1 MIRLSHTARCFMVQ
15 PPQTPTDL
23 AAALEGPVDL
33 NFQLPDPEDE
43 LLPELEFQQQVDT
56 AWQVCDRFDLQT
68 EIWRGRILRAVR
80 DREKKHGDAR
90 GSGFLNWLKEREI
103 SKSQAYSMIQLAN
116 SADTL
121 IKQGHLDP
129 AAVRCFSKRAF
140 IETAKA
146 EPEIQQLVTDAARN
160 GDRITRRE
168 VRQLADEWTAMS
180 SELLPDTVKAKAAD
194 HSLPSRYLAPL
205 VREMEKLPESH
216 QTMLRREVAE
226 NPDIDTLKQVTT
238 EARYLAKYLDAAA
251 NVQALKDDSLDLERA
266 LEEALRLGCINIAAD
281 LVNQASVL
289 EQTITKLYTTW
300 KRLGSLADRLY
311 VDTGASTPNLR
322 SLLNCL
328 EHLSGEVM
336 EVQLGNGTKSDAR
349 TIRLQIQ
356 ENTSVD

>member
-1 MIRLSHTARCFMVQ
+1 MAQ
-15 PPQTPTDL
+15 PPNFPTDL
-23 AAALEGPVDL
+23 AAALSGPADV
-33 NFQLPDPEDE
+33 NFELPDPEDE
-43 LLPELEFQQQVDT
+43 QILEAEFQLQVNT

-121 IKQGHLDP
+121 IEQGHLDP

-146 EPEIQQLVTDAARN
+146 QPEVQQLVTDAARN

-168 VRQLADEWTAMS
+168 VRALADEWTAMS

-216 QTMLRREVAE
+216 QTVLRQEVAQK
-226 NPDIDTLKQVTT
+226 PDLDTLKQVTT
-238 EARYLAKYLDAAA
+238 EARCLAKYLDAGA

-266 LEEALRLGCINIAAD
+266 LEEALRLGCINTAAE
-281 LVNQASVL
+281 LVNQASQL
-289 EQTITKLYTTW
+289 EQTIAKLYTTW
-300 KRLGSLADRLY
+300 KRVGSLADRLY

-322 SLLNCL
+322 SLLGCL
-328 EHLSGEVM
+328 EPLASEVM
-336 EVQLGNGTKSDAR
+336 EIQLGGGIER

-356 ENTSVD
+356 ENTLVG

>member
-1 MIRLSHTARCFMVQ
+1 MLQSPDT
-15 PPQTPTDL
+15 TDL
-23 AAALEGPVDL
+23 IAALEGPTEL

-43 LLPELEFQQQVDT
+43 QIPELEFQQQVDT
-56 AWQVCDRFDLQT
+56 AWLVCDRFDLQT
-68 EIWRGRILRAVR
+68 EIWRGRILRSVR

-103 SKSQAYSMIQLAN
+103 SKSQAYSMIGLAN

-121 IKQGHLDP
+121 IEQGNLDP
-129 AAVRCFSKRAF
+129 DAVRCFSKRAF

-146 EPEIQQLVTDAARN
+146 APEIQQLVTDAARN

-180 SELLPDTVKAKAAD
+180 SELLPDEVKSKVAD

-216 QTMLRREVAE
+216 QTALREEVAQ
-226 NPDIDTLKQVTT
+226 NPDVDTLKQVTT
-238 EARYLAKYLDAAA
+238 EARYLAKYLNAATQ
-251 NVQALKDDSLDLERA
+251 VQALNNDSLNLEKA
-266 LEEALRLGCINIAAD
+266 LEEAIRLGCINTAAD
-281 LVNQASVL
+281 LVNQASAL
-289 EQTITKLYTTW
+289 EQTIVKLYTTW
-300 KRLGSLADRLY
+300 KRIGSLSDRLY

-328 EHLSGEVM
+328 EQLAGEIV
-336 EVQLGNGTKSDAR
+336 EVQLGKETSETAR

-356 ENTSVD
+356 ENISAD